1 MVFEGRYANLAE
13 IAAFVRQASSEAMLD
28 DFAAYMVETAVDEAC
43 SNIIEHAYQGESE
56 GQIEVTTQSS
66 PVGLKVILRDF
77 GLPFDPES
85 VDDPDKELC
94 LEDQPGHGLGLYF
107 IRQWMDEVDFEFTP
121 DRGNV
126 LTMIKHREKKA

>member
-13 IAAFVRQASSEAMLD
+13 IAAFVRQASNAAGLD

-43 SNIIEHAYQGESE
+43 SNIIEHAYQGE
-56 GQIEVTTQSS
+56 GKGHIEVTTQ
-66 PVGLKVILRDF
+66 PGPTGLKVILRDF
-77 GLPFDPES
+77 GLPFEPEH

-107 IRQWMDEVDFEFTP
+107 IRQWMDEVMFEFSP

-126 LTMIKHREKKA
+126 LTMVKHREKKA